1 MKSSKKKSGGVFMF
15 LAIAVLLGFFGAAGM
30 ILLDAESGLRAAS
43 WDKNLMVSLANV
55 FEIKR
60 INSSSIE
67 MLGVGFIYGS
77 LVVAIGLLLLK
88 GRIQALFAK
97 KKVPA
102 KLITTVLCV
111 ISLGIFVLGW
121 AAALGLCVLKDI
133 KLKYLFLTLAM

>member
-1 MKSSKKKSGGVFMF
+1 MKSSKKKSGGLFMF

-30 ILLDAESGLRAAS
+30 VLLDLESGLRAAS

-88 GRIQALFAK
+88 GGSQA
-97 KKVPA
+97 
-102 KLITTVLCV
+102 
-111 ISLGIFVLGW
+111 
-121 AAALGLCVLKDI
+121 
-133 KLKYLFLTLAM
+133 